1 MQIRI
6 VAVNY
11 VSCVSYI
18 TLDFWMLVLRLLERA
33 FPYASLQSICKATM
47 KLGIDAEIYADSFFV
62 NCQLYVSI
70 KWQSHGAILLV
81 LHCLRCQ
88 LCQPLEYLNSLEA

>member
-11 VSCVSYI
+11 IPCVFNI
-18 TLDFWMLVLRLLERA
+18 MLDFWMLVLRLLERA
-33 FPYASLQSICKATM
+33 FPYASVQSICKATM
-47 KLGIDAEIYADSFFV
+47 KLGIDAEIYTDSLFA

-70 KWQSHGAILLV
+70 KWQSHGAILLA
-81 LHCLRCQ
+81 LHYLRC
-88 LCQPLEYLNSLEA
+88 